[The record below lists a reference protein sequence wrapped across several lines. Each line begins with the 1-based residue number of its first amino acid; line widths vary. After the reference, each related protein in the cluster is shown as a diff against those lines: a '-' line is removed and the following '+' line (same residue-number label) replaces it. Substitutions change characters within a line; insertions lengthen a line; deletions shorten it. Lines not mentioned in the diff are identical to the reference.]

1 MNASSLA
8 GLLVGI
14 FAGGA
19 AVLTPTVPVGAFTPQ
34 AAAPAPANALRPVV
48 DKYCV
53 SCHNPRLKTGG
64 LVLDASELN
73 LARDGATWEKV
84 VRKLRT
90 GAMPPAGLPR
100 PDQASSDA
108 AAGYLEQ
115 ELDRAAAAHPNPG
128 AVGAFHRLSRTEYAN
143 AIRDL
148 LSLET
153 LPKELDINTLLPADN
168 SSSGFDNLAD
178 LLFVSPTA
186 LDSYLSAARKISRV
200 AVGDPNIPVIVD
212 RYPTPQDLP
221 QDVQVE
227 DAPAGTRGGVVIKS
241 TLPVDGEYRVKIE
254 FAGNAREPHQLEV
267 SVDGVR
273 AHVVTVGEHPPT
285 ERGNGVFIVPP
296 DKPIEVDL
304 GMKAGPRVITVAYI
318 QHSDAIGEEL
328 VRPRRRTR
336 GTQPALSSVT
346 VSGPFTVAGVSD
358 TPSRHRIF
366 VCHPASASEETAVSA
381 KASARSRRSAPD
393 TQASEDGCARQIFS
407 TLARRAYRRASTP
420 EDVQTLMPFYE
431 AGRADGGFER
441 GIQRGLER
449 LLVSPQFLFRIERQP
464 APGTVARISDLEL
477 ASRLSFFLWSSIPDD
492 QLLDAAI
499 HGRLKNPA
507 VFDQQVRRMLADRRA
522 ESLVTNFAEQWLFLR
537 DVQSKRP
544 DERLYPDFDDS
555 LRSALKRE
563 AELFISS
570 IVSEDR
576 SAVDLLTANHTFVNE
591 RLARHYGIPYV
602 YGPEFRRVTL
612 TDDYRRGL
620 LGKGAILVLTSYS
633 TRTSP
638 VLRGKYVLA
647 NLLGTPPP
655 PPPAN
660 VPALK
665 TESPQNGKTLT
676 MREAMVQHRAN
687 PVCAS
692 CHARMDPIGFAL
704 ENFDAVGRW
713 RTSGESGTAID
724 PSGVLPDGSRFD
736 GIVGLRDR
744 LVQHP
749 EPFVTT
755 LTENLLT
762 YAIGRNLEY
771 YDNSVVRSVVH
782 DAARDNYRIS
792 SLVLGIVKST
802 PFQMRRSTVEEQSA
816 AAASR
821 QQ

>member
-1 MNASSLA
+1 MRGSSLA
-8 GLLVGI
+8 GLLVGVL
-14 FAGGA
+14 AGGG
-19 AVLTPTVPVGAFTPQ
+19 AVLTPLVPVRAVAAQ
-34 AAAPAPANALRPVV
+34 APESANALRPVV
-48 DKYCV
+48 DRYCV
-53 SCHNPRLKTGG
+53 SCHNPRLKTAG
-64 LVLDASELN
+64 LVLDASDVN
-73 LARDGATWEKV
+73 VARDGAMWEKV

-90 GAMPPAGLPR
+90 GAMPPAGSPR
-100 PDQASSDA
+100 PDQASYDA

-115 ELDRAAAAHPNPG
+115 ALDRAAAAHPNPG
-128 AVGAFHRLSRTEYAN
+128 AIGAFHRLSRTEYAN

-148 LSLET
+148 LALET
-153 LPKELDINTLLPADN
+153 LPKELDIATLLPADN

-186 LDSYLSAARKISRV
+186 LDSYVSAARKISRV
-200 AVGDPNIPVIVD
+200 AIGDPNIPVIVD
-212 RYPTPQDLP
+212 RYQTPQDLP
-221 QDVQVE
+221 QDVQLE

-241 TLPVDGEYRVKIE
+241 TLPVDGEYRLKIE
-254 FAGNAREPHQLEV
+254 FAGNARDVHQLEV

-304 GMKAGPRVITVAYI
+304 GMKAGPRVVTVAYI
-318 QHSDAIGEEL
+318 QHTDALGEEL
-328 VRPRRRTR
+328 VKPRRRTR
-336 GTQPALSSVT
+336 GTQPALASVT
-346 VSGPFTVAGVSD
+346 VSGPFNVSGVGD

-366 VCHPASASEETAVSA
+366 VCHPASASEESA
-381 KASARSRRSAPD
+381 
-393 TQASEDGCARQIFS
+393 CARQIFS
-407 TLARRAYRRASTP
+407 TLTRRAYRRASTA
-420 EDVQTLMPFYE
+420 EDVQTLMPFFE
-431 AGRADGGFER
+431 AGRAEGGFER

-449 LLVSPQFLFRIERQP
+449 VLVSPQFLFRIERQP
-464 APGTVARISDLEL
+464 APGAVARISDVEL

-492 QLLDAAI
+492 ELLDAAI
-499 HGRLKNPA
+499 HGRLKTPA

-544 DERLYPDFDDS
+544 DERLFPDYDES
-555 LRSALKRE
+555 LRTALKRE
-563 AELFISS
+563 AELFIDS
-570 IVSEDR
+570 IVREDR
-576 SAVDLLTANHTFVNE
+576 SAVDLLTADHTFVNE
-591 RLARHYGIPYV
+591 RLARHYGIPYI

-638 VLRGKYVLA
+638 VLRGKYVLT

-665 TESPQNGKTLT
+665 TESPQNGRTLT

-713 RTSGESGTAID
+713 RTTGESGTAID
-724 PSGVLPDGSRFD
+724 PSGVLPDGARFD

-749 EPFVTT
+749 EQFVTT

-762 YAIGRNLEY
+762 YAVGRSLEY
-771 YDNSVVRSVVH
+771 YDNSVVRSIVH
-782 DAARDNYRIS
+782 DAARDHYRMS

-802 PFQMRRSTVEEQSA
+802 PFQMRQSKLEE
-816 AAASR
+816 SR
-821 QQ
+821 

>member
-1 MNASSLA
+1 MRRSSLA

-14 FAGGA
+14 LAIGG
-19 AVLTPTVPVGAFTPQ
+19 AVLTPTVSVRASSAQ
-34 AAAPAPANALRPVV
+34 AAAPANPLRPVV

-53 SCHNPRLKTGG
+53 SCHNPRLKTAG
-64 LVLDASELN
+64 LVLDATELN
-73 LARDGATWEKV
+73 IARDGAAWEKV

-90 GAMPPAGLPR
+90 GAMPPVGSPR
-100 PDQASSDA
+100 PDQASYDA

-148 LSLET
+148 LALET
-153 LPKELDINTLLPADN
+153 LPKELDIATLLPADN

-212 RYPTPQDLP
+212 RYQTPQDLP
-221 QDVQVE
+221 QDVQLE

-254 FAGNAREPHQLEV
+254 FAGNAREVHQLEV
-267 SVDGVR
+267 SVDAVR
-273 AHVVTVGEHPPT
+273 AHVVTVGEKPPT

-296 DKPIEVDL
+296 DKPIEVAL

-318 QHSDAIGEEL
+318 QHTDALGEEL
-328 VRPRRRTR
+328 VKPRRRTR

-358 TPSRHRIF
+358 TPSRRRIF
-366 VCHPASASEETAVSA
+366 VCHPAS
-381 KASARSRRSAPD
+381 P
-393 TQASEDGCARQIFS
+393 SEDTACARQIFS
-407 TLARRAYRRASTP
+407 TLARRAYRRASTAD
-420 EDVQTLMPFYE
+420 DVQTLMPFYE

-441 GIQRGLER
+441 GVQRALER
-449 LLVSPQFLFRIERQP
+449 VLVSPQFLFRIERQP
-464 APGTVARISDLEL
+464 APGAVARISDVEL
-477 ASRLSFFLWSSIPDD
+477 ASRLSFLLWSSIPDD
-492 QLLDAAI
+492 ELLDAAI
-499 HGRLKNPA
+499 RGRLKTPA

-522 ESLVTNFAEQWLFLR
+522 ESLVTNFAEQWLYLR

-544 DERLYPDFDDS
+544 DERLFPDFDDS
-555 LRSALKRE
+555 LRTALKRE

-591 RLARHYGIPYV
+591 RLAKHYGIPHV

-638 VLRGKYVLA
+638 VLRGKYVLG

-713 RTSGESGTAID
+713 RTTGESGTAID
-724 PSGVLPDGSRFD
+724 PSGVLPDGGKFD

-749 EPFVTT
+749 DQFVTT

-762 YAIGRNLEY
+762 YALGRNLEY

-802 PFQMRRSTVEEQSA
+802 PFQMRRSTLEEQSA

>member
-1 MNASSLA
+1 MTRSSLA

-14 FAGGA
+14 AAMGA
-19 AVLTPTVPVGAFTPQ
+19 ALTLPVSLGAFTSQ
-34 AAAPAPANALRPVV
+34 TAAPANPVRPLV

-64 LVLDASELN
+64 LALDTADPVN
-73 LARDGATWEKV
+73 IARDGATWEKV

-90 GAMPPAGLPR
+90 GAMPPAGSPR
-100 PDQASSDA
+100 PDQASYDA

-128 AVGAFHRLSRTEYAN
+128 AIGAFHRLSRTEYAN

-148 LSLET
+148 LALEP
-153 LPKELDINTLLPADN
+153 LPKELDITTLIPADN

-186 LDSYLSAARKISRV
+186 LDSYLSAARKISRL
-200 AVGDPNIPVIVD
+200 AIGDRDIPVIVD
-212 RYPTPQDLP
+212 RYQTPQDLP
-221 QDVQVE
+221 QDVQLE

-273 AHVVTVGEHPPT
+273 AHIVTVGEKPPT

-304 GMKAGPRVITVAYI
+304 GMKAGPRVVTVAYI
-318 QHSDAIGEEL
+318 QHSDALGEEL
-328 VRPRRRTR
+328 VKPRRRTR
-336 GTQPALSSVT
+336 GTQPALASVT
-346 VSGPFTVAGVSD
+346 VSGPFNVAGVSE
-358 TPSRHRIF
+358 TPSRRRIF
-366 VCHPASASEETAVSA
+366 TCRPASAVEDAAPASA
-381 KASARSRRSAPD
+381 KVS
-393 TQASEDGCARQIFS
+393 DGCARQILL
-407 TLARRAYRRASTP
+407 TLTRRAYRRATTA
-420 EDVQTLMPFYE
+420 EDVQTLMPFFDS
-431 AGRADGGFER
+431 GRAEGGFER
-441 GIQRGLER
+441 GIQRALER
-449 LLVSPQFLFRIERQP
+449 VLVSPQFLFRIERQP
-464 APGTVARISDLEL
+464 APGMVARISDVEL

-492 QLLDAAI
+492 ELLDAAI
-499 HGRLKNPA
+499 HGRLKNSA
-507 VFDQQVRRMLADRRA
+507 VFEQQVRRMLADRRA

-537 DVQSKRP
+537 DVPSKRP
-544 DERLYPDFDDS
+544 DERLFPDFDDS
-555 LRSALKRE
+555 LRAALKRE
-563 AELFISS
+563 AELFIDS
-570 IVSEDR
+570 IVREDR

-591 RLARHYGIPYV
+591 RLAKHYGIAHV

-620 LGKGAILVLTSYS
+620 LGKGAILLLTSYS

-638 VLRGKYVLA
+638 VLRGKYVLG

-665 TESPQNGKTLT
+665 TESPQNGKPLT

-713 RTSGESGTAID
+713 RTTGESNSAID
-724 PSGVLPDGSRFD
+724 PSGVLPDGSKFD

-762 YAIGRNLEY
+762 YALGRSLEY
-771 YDNSVVRSVVH
+771 YDNTVVRSVVR
-782 DAARDNYRIS
+782 DAARDHYRVS

-802 PFQMRRSTVEEQSA
+802 PFQMRRSSLEEQSA
-816 AAASR
+816 AASSR